1 MNKTLSPI
9 RLLVTLLFVAVAA
22 IVAWQLWAYYMLA
35 PWTRDGAV
43 RADVV
48 EIAPDVSGLV
58 AEVDVRD
65 NESVVVGQPLF
76 QVDPARFALA
86 LDSAKAN
93 LARAQA
99 TLANAERDAARF
111 NALPNA
117 AVAGQAKDQSN
128 ATALE
133 AQAGVAAAQAEVGVA
148 ELNLQRATVRAT
160 VPGIVTNFSM
170 RPGDYVRDG
179 TPVAALVDTASLY
192 VDGYFEETKLPRIR
206 IGDPATVTLLGGG
219 PPITGH
225 VQSIA
230 AGITDPERGSS
241 QTLLADVNPTFTWV
255 RLPER
260 IPVRIQLDH
269 VPAGTRLIAGLTAT
283 VAIKDK

>member
-1 MNKTLSPI
+1 MPQAASPI
-9 RLLVTLLFVAVAA
+9 RILVTLLFVVIAA
-22 IVAWQLWAYYMLA
+22 LVAWQLWAYYMLA

-58 AEVDVRD
+58 AAVDVRD
-65 NESVVVGQPLF
+65 NEYVTVGQPLF
-76 QVDPARFALA
+76 QVDPVRFTLALA
-86 LDSAKAN
+86 SAKAN
-93 LARAQA
+93 LARAEA
-99 TLANAERDAARF
+99 ILANAQRDAARF
-111 NALPNA
+111 NALPSA

-128 ATALE
+128 TTARE
-133 AQAGVAAAQAEVGVA
+133 AEAGVATAQAEVGVA
-148 ELNLQRATVRAT
+148 ELNLTRATVRAT

-179 TPVAALVDTASLY
+179 EAVAALVDSASLY

-206 IGDPATVTLLGGG
+206 IGDAATVTLMGGG
-219 PPITGH
+219 PPLTGH

-230 AGITDPERGSS
+230 AGVADAERSAS
-241 QTLLADVNPTFTWV
+241 PTLLADVAPTFTWV
-255 RLPER
+255 RLPAR

-269 VPAGTRLIAGLTAT
+269 VPPGTRLIAGLTAT
-283 VAIKDK
+283 VSIKPN

>member
-1 MNKTLSPI
+1 MNKAFSPI
-9 RLLVTLLFVAVAA
+9 RILVTLVFVVIAA

-43 RADVV
+43 RADIV

-65 NESVVVGQPLF
+65 NEYVAIGQPLF
-76 QVDPARFALA
+76 EVDPARFALA
-86 LDSAKAN
+86 LDSAKAG

-133 AQAGVAAAQAEVGVA
+133 AEAGVAAAQAEVGVA
-148 ELNLQRATVRAT
+148 ELNLTRATVRAT
-160 VPGIVTNFSM
+160 VPGVVTNFSM

-179 TPVAALVDTASLY
+179 EAVAALVDTASLY
-192 VDGYFEETKLPRIR
+192 VDGYFEETKIPRIR
-206 IGDPATVTLLGGG
+206 VGDPATVTLLGGG
-219 PPITGH
+219 PPISGH

-230 AGITDPERGSS
+230 AGITDSERMASP
-241 QTLLADVNPTFTWV
+241 TLLADVNPTFTWV

-260 IPVRIQLDH
+260 IPVRIQLDR
-269 VPAGTRLIAGLTAT
+269 VPVGTRLIAGLTAT
-283 VAIKDK
+283 VSIQNK

>member
-1 MNKTLSPI
+1 MPQAASPI
-9 RLLVTLLFVAVAA
+9 RILVTLVFVVIAA
-22 IVAWQLWAYYMLA
+22 LVAWQLWAYYMLA

-58 AEVDVRD
+58 AAVDVRD
-65 NESVVVGQPLF
+65 NEYVTVGQPLF
-76 QVDPARFALA
+76 QVDPDRFTLALA
-86 LDSAKAN
+86 SAKAN
-93 LARAQA
+93 LARAEA
-99 TLANAERDAARF
+99 ILANAQRDAARF

-128 ATALE
+128 TTARE
-133 AQAGVAAAQAEVGVA
+133 AEAGVAAAQAEVGVA
-148 ELNLQRATVRAT
+148 ELNLSRATVRAT

-179 TPVAALVDTASLY
+179 EAVAALVDTASLY

-206 IGDPATVTLLGGG
+206 IGDAATVTLMGGG
-219 PPITGH
+219 PPLSGH

-230 AGITDPERGSS
+230 AGVADAERSAS
-241 QTLLADVNPTFTWV
+241 PTLLADVAPTFTWV
-255 RLPER
+255 RLPAR

-269 VPAGTRLIAGLTAT
+269 VPPGTRLIAGLTAT
-283 VAIKDK
+283 VAIDGR